1 MLFGRKKKDSL
12 EVDTLFRHFST
23 LVALLMAKGYIT
35 KEELD
40 IASQPILL
48 LQSNNF
54 EEYAKAIKVALTTLQ
69 QKSKQEETYLKPT
82 VFTYDGTAEDS

>member
-1 MLFGRKKKDSL
+1 MLFGRKKKDRL

-48 LQSNNF
+48 LQSDSF
-54 EEYAKAIKVALTTLQ
+54 EEYAKAIKVALATCAQ
-69 QKSKQEETYLKPT
+69 NSRQS
-82 VFTYDGTAEDS
+82 EDNA